1 LDSYTGVRIRF
12 QILLFLAVLTINEF
26 FHNYILLFLTVGTL
40 ISVLKDDMS
49 LRSHKKI
56 VEIMV
61 YLKLFAVLRIQ
72 SRIRMF
78 LGLLDLDPLVGGPDP
93 DPSIIKQK
101 L

>member
-1 LDSYTGVRIRF
+1 
-12 QILLFLAVLTINEF
+12 VLTINEF

-40 ISVLKDDMS
+40 ISVLKDDTS
-49 LRSHKKI
+49 LRSHKT

-61 YLKLFAVLRIQ
+61 YLKFFAVLQIQ

-78 LGLLDLDPLVGGPDP
+78 LGLPGLDPLVGGPDP